1 MLLYRHQEDIHMGRK
16 SVKENKNI
24 YQQYRENAGYTREK
38 ASEAMG
44 IVSETRI
51 EKIESDKTVPY
62 PDEIMAMAEC
72 YKTPDLCNYYCSNE
86 CPIGK
91 KYVPQVQAK
100 ELTQIVLEVLA
111 TLNSLEK
118 DKERLIEISADGE
131 VSEDEERDFGYIK
144 EQLDKISLA
153 VDSLQLWMDKK
164 DLLDA

>member
-1 MLLYRHQEDIHMGRK
+1 MGRK

-24 YQQYRENAGYTREK
+24 YQQYREEAGFTREK
-38 ASEAMG
+38 ASETMG

-51 EKIESDKTVPY
+51 EKIESEKTVPY
-62 PDEIMAMAEC
+62 PDEIMAMAQC
-72 YKTPDLCNYYCSNE
+72 YKAPDLCNYYCSNE
-86 CPIGK
+86 CPIGI

-131 VSEDEERDFGYIK
+131 VSEEEEKDFGYIK
-144 EQLDKISLA
+144 DQLDRISMA
-153 VDSLQLWMDKK
+153 VDSLQLWIDRRE
-164 DLLDA
+164 LLEK

>member
-1 MLLYRHQEDIHMGRK
+1 MGRK

-24 YQQYRENAGYTREK
+24 YQQYRESAGLTRER

-51 EKIESDKTVPY
+51 EKIESEKTVTY
-62 PDEIMAMAEC
+62 PEEIMAMAEC
-72 YKTPDLCNYYCSNE
+72 YKAPDLCNFYCSNE
-86 CPIGK
+86 CPIGQ

-111 TLNSLEK
+111 TLNTLEK

-144 EQLDKISLA
+144 DQLDRISLA
-153 VDSLQLWMDKK
+153 VDSLQLWIDRRELLDEEDKK
-164 DLLDA
+164 

>member
-1 MLLYRHQEDIHMGRK
+1 MGRK

-24 YQQYRENAGYTREK
+24 YQQYRENAGLTREK

-86 CPIGK
+86 CPIGQ

-111 TLNSLEK
+111 TLNSLDK
-118 DKERLIEISADGE
+118 DKDRLIEISADGE
-131 VSEDEERDFGYIK
+131 VSEEEEKDFGYIK

-153 VDSLQLWMDKK
+153 VDSLQLWIDKK
-164 DLLDA
+164 DLLNE

>member
-1 MLLYRHQEDIHMGRK
+1 MGRK

-24 YQQYRENAGYTREK
+24 YQQYREEAGLTKKK
-38 ASEAMG
+38 ASETMG

-51 EKIESDKTVPY
+51 EKIESEKTVPY
-62 PDEIMAMAEC
+62 PDEIMAMAQC
-72 YKTPDLCNYYCSNE
+72 YKAPDLCNYYCSNE
-86 CPIGK
+86 CPIGI

-131 VSEDEERDFGYIK
+131 VSEEEEKDFGYIK
-144 EQLDKISLA
+144 DQLDRISMA
-153 VDSLQLWMDKK
+153 VDSLQLWIDRRE
-164 DLLDA
+164 LLEK

>member
-1 MLLYRHQEDIHMGRK
+1 MGRK

-24 YQQYRENAGYTREK
+24 YQQYREEADLTREK

-51 EKIESDKTVPY
+51 EKIESDKTIPY
-62 PDEIMAMAEC
+62 PEEIMAMAEC
-72 YKTPDLCNYYCSNE
+72 YKTPDLCNYFCSNE
-86 CPIGK
+86 CPIGQR
-91 KYVPQVQAK
+91 YVPQVQAK

-111 TLNSLEK
+111 TLNTLNK

-131 VSEDEERDFGYIK
+131 VSEDEEKDFGYIK

-153 VDSLQLWMDKK
+153 VDSLQLWIDKK
-164 DLLDA
+164 EILEQ

>member
-1 MLLYRHQEDIHMGRK
+1 MGRK

-24 YQQYRENAGYTREK
+24 YQLYRENAGLTREK

-51 EKIESDKTVPY
+51 EKIESDKTLPY

-91 KYVPQVQAK
+91 KYVESK
-100 ELTQIVLEVLA
+100 
-111 TLNSLEK
+111 
-118 DKERLIEISADGE
+118 
-131 VSEDEERDFGYIK
+131 
-144 EQLDKISLA
+144 
-153 VDSLQLWMDKK
+153 
-164 DLLDA
+164 

>member
-1 MLLYRHQEDIHMGRK
+1 MQEDILMGRK

-24 YQQYRENAGYTREK
+24 YQQYREEAGLTREK

-51 EKIESDKTVPY
+51 EKIESDKTTPY
-62 PDEIMAMAEC
+62 PEEIMAMAEC
-72 YKTPDLCNYYCSNE
+72 YKAPDLCNYFCSNE
-86 CPIGK
+86 CPIGQR
-91 KYVPQVQAK
+91 YVPQVQAK

-111 TLNSLEK
+111 TLNTLNK

-131 VSEDEERDFGYIK
+131 VSEDEEKDFGYIK

-153 VDSLQLWMDKK
+153 VDSLQLWIDKK
-164 DLLDA
+164 EILE

>member
-1 MLLYRHQEDIHMGRK
+1 MGRK

-24 YQQYRENAGYTREK
+24 YQQYREEAGFTREK
-38 ASEAMG
+38 ASETMG

-51 EKIESDKTVPY
+51 EKIESEKTVPY
-62 PDEIMAMAEC
+62 PDEIMAMAQC
-72 YKTPDLCNYYCSNE
+72 YKAPDLCNYYCSNE
-86 CPIGK
+86 CPIGI

-131 VSEDEERDFGYIK
+131 VSEEEEKDFGYIND
-144 EQLDKISLA
+144 QLDRISMA
-153 VDSLQLWMDKK
+153 VGSLQLWIDRRE
-164 DLLDA
+164 LLEK

>member
-1 MLLYRHQEDIHMGRK
+1 MGRK

-24 YQQYRENAGYTREK
+24 YQQYREEAGLTREK

-51 EKIESDKTVPY
+51 EKIESDKTIPY
-62 PDEIMAMAEC
+62 PEEIMAMAEC
-72 YKTPDLCNYYCSNE
+72 YKTPDLCNYFCSNE
-86 CPIGK
+86 CPIGQR
-91 KYVPQVQAK
+91 YVPQVQAK

-111 TLNSLEK
+111 TLNTLNK

-131 VSEDEERDFGYIK
+131 VSEDEEKDFGYIK

-153 VDSLQLWMDKK
+153 VDSLQLWVDKK
-164 DLLDA
+164 DLLAK

>member
-1 MLLYRHQEDIHMGRK
+1 MGRK

-24 YQQYRENAGYTREK
+24 YQQYREEAGFTRER
-38 ASEAMG
+38 ASETMG

-51 EKIESDKTVPY
+51 EKIESEKTLPY
-62 PDEIMAMAEC
+62 PDEIMAMAQC
-72 YKTPDLCNYYCSNE
+72 YKAPDLCNYYCSNE
-86 CPIGK
+86 CPIGI

-131 VSEDEERDFGYIK
+131 VSQEEEKDFGYIK
-144 EQLDKISLA
+144 DQLDRISMA
-153 VDSLQLWMDKK
+153 VDSLQLWIDRRE
-164 DLLDA
+164 LLEK

>member
-1 MLLYRHQEDIHMGRK
+1 MGRK

-24 YQQYRENAGYTREK
+24 YQQYREEAGFTREK
-38 ASEAMG
+38 ASETMG

-51 EKIESDKTVPY
+51 EKIESEKTVPY
-62 PDEIMAMAEC
+62 PDEIMAMAQC
-72 YKTPDLCNYYCSNE
+72 YKAPDLCNYYCSNE
-86 CPIGK
+86 CPIGI

-131 VSEDEERDFGYIK
+131 VSEEEEKDFGYIK
-144 EQLDKISLA
+144 DQLDRISMA
-153 VDSLQLWMDKK
+153 VDSLQLWIDRRELLEKYNKK
-164 DLLDA
+164 Y

>member
-1 MLLYRHQEDIHMGRK
+1 MGRK

-24 YQQYRENAGYTREK
+24 YQQYRENAGLTREK

-51 EKIESDKTVPY
+51 EKIDSDKTVPY

-86 CPIGK
+86 CPIGQ

-111 TLNSLEK
+111 TLNSLDK
-118 DKERLIEISADGE
+118 DKDRLIEISADGE
-131 VSEDEERDFGYIK
+131 VSEEEKKDFGYIK

-153 VDSLQLWMDKK
+153 VDSLQLWIDKK
-164 DLLDA
+164 DLLNE